1 MFGKKR
7 MGLYHDA
14 VVWYKKNKNIYTLL
28 DGKWPSGTLEKKGQL
43 FEWCNLF
50 VFLLPLCVVCPTA
63 RCVPCDRIML
73 RVHFVL
79 TLAHSSDSEP
89 RGYKVNVW
97 PNNLI
102 QKFYM
107 GHFKS
112 YTYFPPMFKKERSMQ
127 MSSHLFMVRNE
138 RISVYKILTSL
149 RVFRYWVGP
158 SWVYL
163 TRRSNTWSSLCAVPK
178 IWTPAIGYV
187 P

>member
-1 MFGKKR
+1 MFSFENSLLAMFGKKR

-14 VVWYKKNKNIYTLL
+14 VVWYKKNKNINTLL

-73 RVHFVL
+73 RVHFVP
-79 TLAHSSDSEP
+79 TLAHSSDTEP

-107 GHFKS
+107 GH
-112 YTYFPPMFKKERSMQ
+112 
-127 MSSHLFMVRNE
+127 LI
-138 RISVYKILTSL
+138 RIFSQCL
-149 RVFRYWVGP
+149 RKRGLCKWVAIF
-158 SWVYL
+158 SWYG
-163 TRRSNTWSSLCAVPK
+163 TK
-178 IWTPAIGYV
+178 G
-187 P
+187 